1 MLMRDG
7 FLKMP
12 WKYSTSSAECR
23 HWVYLLQSCVLLF
36 VNVSTGSISHLVLHF
51 FAKARMKVESIYG
64 THVHPLPQVQ
74 AYAPGQLAIPLPS
87 ATPHFILRAFGK
99 PHMPPCSCHLQP
111 SNKYQRPLAIARL
124 VAPCAPNA
132 VQQRQQGHIWTLH
145 EPLQWKRTPILL
157 RPIATVRSCF
167 LPIPQ
172 PRYYTDSVGTAPCL
186 HIRSHPRKA
195 TTATFRPRHLRI
207 PLPESLSC
215 PGVVQHTAVK
225 PRWMHP
231 QPYPQDSWRWLKAF
245 RPRDLASPSPITT
258 TSCHTKPTY
267 DLDTDF
273 DTVPAQSILKAPGH
287 DDTLVLPL
295 QYPAYRIRFHQDTR
309 FGTVDPWL
317 CRRAQ
322 TPNGH
327 LAIVTS
333 CQSWPA
339 VTRAATSAVSSPD
352 TPQFPLTLSLLHV
365 ARLRLCCTTKTNG
378 VPFGHLTAQN
388 AVNYSTLCAVYVQ
401 FLNERFFH
409 MFLAFFNKKRRYRL
423 KLDSLDDSVAR
434 KKAGGRRRRR

>member
-7 FLKMP
+7 FLKIDMHTMVLNVYRSCP
-12 WKYSTSSAECR
+12 MLDSQIGPDIWKCHGNIQHLQQSAGIG
-23 HWVYLLQSCVLLF
+23 VYLLQSCVLLF
-36 VNVSTGSISHLVLHF
+36 VNVSMGSISHLVLHF
-51 FAKARMKVESIYG
+51 FGKHLRNSCPSIATSPGLCPWNYSPTLCYATLHTSGLRETTHATQTSGHSQTCG
-64 THVHPLPQVQ
+64 TLRSKCRPAASTGPL
-74 AYAPGQLAIPLPS
+74 
-87 ATPHFILRAFGK
+87 
-99 PHMPPCSCHLQP
+99 
-111 SNKYQRPLAIARL
+111 N
-124 VAPCAPNA
+124 
-132 VQQRQQGHIWTLH
+132 LH

-215 PGVVQHTAVK
+215 PGVVQPTAVK

-231 QPYPQDSWRWLKAF
+231 QPYPQDSWHWLKAF

-295 QYPAYRIRFHQDTR
+295 QYPACRIRFHQDTR

-365 ARLRLCCTTKTNG
+365 ARLRICCTTKIND
-378 VPFGHLTAQN
+378 VPFG
-388 AVNYSTLCAVYVQ
+388 
-401 FLNERFFH
+401 FLGWY
-409 MFLAFFNKKRRYRL
+409 LA
-423 KLDSLDDSVAR
+423 LDLPNCHRIRPALQPSHVWYGWLGLIRGFAR
-434 KKAGGRRRRR
+434 